1 MNSYASS
8 NNESTYI
15 IKKINEAKEQML
27 SESFDNIDDATVSRF
42 MLYSALKQELS
53 GEEGENK

>member
-1 MNSYASS
+1 MGSYVDS

-15 IKKINEAKEQML
+15 VKKINEAKTQML

-53 GEEGENK
+53 GDEGEDK